1 MKVSAKTQ
9 GFSEMDA
16 ALAEFSKAT
25 ARNIL
30 RRAGIAALEPVAAE
44 MRDRAPAQARG
55 DEDLKNSIAVGT
67 KLNKRQKRLN
77 RDPSVVEIYVGP
89 SGTGGKNAPPQG
101 VQQEFGNDIHGP
113 QPFARPTW
121 DNQQGQVLDR
131 VATGLSG
138 QIDAAR
144 ARAQR
149 KAMKARG

>member
-1 MKVSAKTQ
+1 MKFSVKTQ
-9 GFSEMDA
+9 GFREMDA

-25 ARNIL
+25 GKNIV
-30 RRAGIAALEPVAAE
+30 RRAGIEAMEPVADE
-44 MRDRAPAQARG
+44 MRERAPAQARG

-77 RDPSVVEIYVGP
+77 RDPAVVEVYVGP
-89 SGTGGKNAPPQG
+89 AGLGGKNAPPQG
-101 VQQEFGNDIHGP
+101 VQQEFGNDIHPP

-121 DNQQGQVLDR
+121 DNQHSQVLDR
-131 VATGLSG
+131 VATGLTE

-149 KAMKARG
+149 KAMKARR